1 MRSPGCGLRHRY
13 WFQWTGTWYRSN
25 VVLQLLEIDHP
36 GGEILG
42 KRVVDCVIH
51 IHREH
56 AIGPL
61 GVAAAGF
68 HLQWKIVEGIDAVVQ
83 TVNKF
88 LRCCSSSNGN

>member
-1 MRSPGCGLRHRY
+1 
-13 WFQWTGTWYRSN
+13 
-25 VVLQLLEIDHP
+25 
-36 GGEILG
+36 
-42 KRVVDCVIH
+42 VVDCVIH